1 MIIGSDDI
9 ANRLE
14 KQGIGTSDPFVIA
27 PMPDLKTMRE
37 SGSASIDLRLGTWFI
52 TNKARKHHVVDFYS
66 DNTPGE
72 DNITNKYYI
81 PFEKDFILHPRHFVL
96 AVTLEWIRMPLTMAG
111 YVTGKSSWG
120 RHGLIIETAPGV
132 HPGFT
137 GCLTLEL
144 TNVGEIPIAI
154 RPGAR
159 ICQLFC
165 HSVQGGGKRPDLSH
179 LIGRRQPFL
188 GKITPDNF
196 EKNLRK

>member
-1 MIIGSDDI
+1 MIISSNEI

-14 KQGIGTSDPFVIA
+14 TQGIDSPDPFVIA
-27 PMPDLKTMRE
+27 PMPDLKVIRD
-37 SGSASIDLRLGTWFI
+37 SGAASIDLRLGTWFI
-52 TNKARKHHVVDFYS
+52 TNKVRRHHVVDFYS
-66 DNTPGE
+66 DNPPSE
-72 DNITNKYYI
+72 DNLTNKYYI
-81 PFEKDFILHPRHFVL
+81 PFDKEFFLHPRHFVL

-154 RPGAR
+154 RPGTR

-165 HSVQGGGKRPDLSH
+165 HSVHGGGKSPDSSH

-188 GKITPDNF
+188 GKITPDIF
-196 EKNLRK
+196 EINLRK